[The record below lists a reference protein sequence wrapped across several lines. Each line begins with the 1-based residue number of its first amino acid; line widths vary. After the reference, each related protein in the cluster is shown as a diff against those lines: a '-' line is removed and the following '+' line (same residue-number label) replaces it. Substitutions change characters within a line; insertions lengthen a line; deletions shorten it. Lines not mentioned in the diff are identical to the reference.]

1 VTYRLSFPFIK
12 CDFGDW
18 DLDPGRHLR
27 DVVSTQIQK
36 GGIGVGQLKRKE
48 GRVQEEALGTG

>member
-1 VTYRLSFPFIK
+1 VII
-12 CDFGDW
+12 GDW